1 METPCRIDLDDDIFK
16 DGRRG
21 FMGSAFR
28 CRQAWHGHAR
38 TCQGARRRKPH
49 LNDDAILLRAERLL
63 LQSRAKLVEPPEGKR
78 HDLEGKTRLLLG
90 SWVTHHV

>member
-1 METPCRIDLDDDIFK
+1 
-16 DGRRG
+16 
-21 FMGSAFR
+21 MGSWVPHLDAVKR
-28 CRQAWHGHAR
+28 GTAMHGHAR
-38 TCQGARRRKPH
+38 GARRRKPH